1 MVLHELS
8 SSDAVECAAKLIS
21 MENHH
26 GQDALLLQARAY
38 IDTTIMMYVPLHN
51 QLSLIKISLGS
62 ADASMLF
69 ARLYILLSYMTTFI
83 NDRYDLQ
90 RSLDPDFFLILK
102 QITDTNP
109 EAESM
114 RDFLLRDTLARAAEN
129 DYASFQPVINNLQTY
144 IEVVHHENYN
154 TEAMRCN
161 LM

>member
-1 MVLHELS
+1 
-8 SSDAVECAAKLIS
+8 

-38 IDTTIMMYVPLHN
+38 IDTTIMMYAPLHN
-51 QLSLIKISLGS
+51 RLSLIKISLGS

-69 ARLYILLSYMTTFI
+69 ARLHILSYTITAI

-90 RSLDPDFFLILK
+90 RSLDPDFFVILK
-102 QITDTNP
+102 QITDSNP

-114 RDFLLRDTLARAAEN
+114 RDFLLRDTLARASEN

-144 IEVVHHENYN
+144 IEVVHHENYS

-161 LM
+161 LIQPLDSLHSS